1 MEEII
6 DKNDLINISEKIII
20 YYSKLDKF
28 VRIKNKELKLKYEKE
43 KISNY

>member
-6 DKNDLINISEKIII
+6 DKNDLINMSEKIII
-20 YYSKLDKF
+20 YYSKLSKF
-28 VRIKNKELKLKYEKE
+28 VRTKNKELKLKYEKE

>member
-6 DKNDLINISEKIII
+6 DKNDLINMSEKIII

-28 VRIKNKELKLKYEKE
+28 VRIKNKELKPKYEKE